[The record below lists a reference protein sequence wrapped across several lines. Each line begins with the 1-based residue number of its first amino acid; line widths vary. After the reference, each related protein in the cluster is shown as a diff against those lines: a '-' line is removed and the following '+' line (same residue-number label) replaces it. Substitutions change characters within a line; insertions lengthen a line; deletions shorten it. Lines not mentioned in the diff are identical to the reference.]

1 MKNIFK
7 RNWKK
12 KEAEA
17 FQQRVSKPWEENR
30 EYDENQN
37 KKTAK
42 GIPADLPP
50 WDRKSISCPRCSYP
64 LISAISPTT
73 PCPNCGNTGVE
84 VALEQKTQLVDQMID
99 YQAPIQAV
107 NLPYST
113 KCRLIEEP
121 HGRIK
126 KEIGAKESGVTEIVL
141 NRKHFDPTNTTI
153 SSEKHILLKNQ
164 DGKWYIQD
172 LSSNGATLMQV
183 LEKQVLSSDTRL
195 ALGNKFFRLV
205 SSRGAQQKVADPN
218 KTMVFGQFSMA
229 SGGDIQYTLIDEL
242 TQRHIPLEGNSVIL
256 HRENL
261 DPGNYTISSK
271 EHVKLEYTGSSWYIT
286 NLSSTQSTY
295 AQVMHEQLIKDKVK
309 LIIGNMIF
317 RFEYA

>member
-12 KEAEA
+12 KSTDSD
-17 FQQRVSKPWEENR
+17 QQKVSKPWEENR
-30 EYDENQN
+30 EHHDNQSR
-37 KKTAK
+37 KTAK
-42 GIPADLPP
+42 GVPAELPP

-64 LISAISPTT
+64 LMSPISTTT

-84 VALEQKTQLVDQMID
+84 VALEQKTRLVDQMMEHKV
-99 YQAPIQAV
+99 PIQV
-107 NLPYST
+107 HDLPFSN

-126 KEIGAKESGVTEIVL
+126 KEIGAKESGITEIVL
-141 NRKHFDPTNTTI
+141 NRKHIDPTNTTI

-164 DGKWYIQD
+164 DGKWYVRD

-183 LEKQVLSSDTRL
+183 LEKQVLSSDARL
-195 ALGNKFFRLV
+195 ALGNKFFRFV
-205 SSRGAQQKVADPN
+205 SSRGVQQKVADPN
-218 KTMVFGQFSMA
+218 KTMVFGQFGMA
-229 SGGDIQYTLIDEL
+229 SGGDTQYTLVDEL
-242 TQRHIPLEGNSVIL
+242 TQRSIPLEGNSVIL

-261 DPGNYTISSK
+261 DPANYTISSK
-271 EHVKLEYTGSSWYIT
+271 QHVKLEYAGSSWYIT
-286 NLSSTQSTY
+286 DLSSTQSTY
-295 AQVMHEQLIKDKVK
+295 VQVMHEQLLRDKVK